1 MTLDQDV
8 PPKKYPQKGYFSQT
22 IKQVRFRFMGGGH
35 LEGEHVLLRI
45 RWSISRA
52 ENSSWQRVR
61 EQIKRTNICEF
72 IFTIHIYVKYN
83 TKADSS
89 RNWGCQNYNSLNSGT
104 TLSSEVRCFR
114 SQCGKKRGYIENIAK
129 RFNNIWRTYVIVQ
142 LNFVYSQIQESW
154 EEEVFHFR
162 Y

>member
-1 MTLDQDV
+1 M
-8 PPKKYPQKGYFSQT
+8 G
-22 IKQVRFRFMGGGH
+22 VRA
-35 LEGEHVLLRI
+35 LENEHVLLRI
-45 RWSISRA
+45 RWGISRA

-61 EQIKRTNICEF
+61 EQIKRTNIGEF

-83 TKADSS
+83 TRADLEQEL
-89 RNWGCQNYNSLNSGT
+89 GVPVNYNSLNSGI